1 MKKVS
6 RGKLPIK
13 ANYCG
18 RTVIWSHKKTF
29 VREYEGQKE

>member
-13 ANYCG
+13 ATYYG
-18 RTVIWSHKKTF
+18 RTVIGHKKTF
-29 VREYEGQKE
+29 VRECEGQKE